1 MKKFKDIINV
11 EKIKTII
18 NVEKIKKV
26 TGAIITSIKN
36 FVKKYPLQ
44 VKIGAALV
52 LAALVLVLALSLD
65 NALFPEREWEGFN
78 PDQEEETTTQE
89 ETTTEEVSTVD
100 PTLGEWIPI
109 N

>member
-11 EKIKTII
+11 EKIKNII

-26 TGAIITSIKN
+26 KDIVVTSIKN
-36 FVKKYPLQ
+36 FVTKYPLQ
-44 VKIGAALV
+44 VKIGAVLV
-52 LAALVLVLALSLD
+52 LVALVLVLALSVD
-65 NALFPEREWEGFN
+65 KALFPEREWEGFN
-78 PDQEEETTTQE
+78 PGKEEETTTPQ

-100 PTLGEWIPI
+100 PTLGEWVPV